1 MCILV
6 PTLLCGVVL
15 CCVVLQFTSV
25 DDSSHDVTPEE
36 MEAYRLKKSRGGDD
50 PMKAFKANGDGK
62 GTDGY
67 DLL

>member
-1 MCILV
+1 M
-6 PTLLCGVVL
+6 PTLLCCAVL
-15 CCVVLQFTSV
+15 CYAALCCAVQFTSV

-50 PMKAFKANGDGK
+50 PMKAFKANGDK

>member
-1 MCILV
+1 M
-6 PTLLCGVVL
+6 